1 MTSTSHTRTRPTSTR
16 SPSRPACNGRDRR
29 RDGRVARHVLPVGP
43 FLYSC
48 PVCDLASLPAGSRAE
63 AVALG
68 RVHDR
73 LHHRGYRTAMI
84 TSPSRCESCR
94 HAAATTSWSQ
104 PRAGAPFLLCQSCA
118 ALAIGGAR

>member
-1 MTSTSHTRTRPTSTR
+1 MTSTSHTRTRPTSTH
-16 SPSRPACNGRDRR
+16 PTSRPACVGRDRSHC
-29 RDGRVARHVLPVGP
+29 GRVARHVLPVGP

-48 PVCDLASLPAGSRAE
+48 PVCELASLPAASRAE

-73 LHHRGYRTAMI
+73 LHHRGYRTATI
-84 TSPSRCESCR
+84 TAPSRCESCR

-118 ALAIGGAR
+118 VLAPGGAR